1 MRPPDVRYAAP
12 VTPAAPRQSVFT
24 QEIIGR
30 WFGLAIFAGM
40 TVRNALAMPPLDGPV
55 VALLRWALLTG
66 LFALFTA
73 AYLRR
78 PKASALAS
86 RPVEILLPLLVVAL
100 PTFQAGGPQLA
111 IRLVQGNE
119 ALFAAARYLF
129 EPLGEGIGNVA
140 SLTGMAIGE
149 AFAIY
154 AMLYLGRSFSIFAEA
169 RNLVTGGPYR
179 IVRHPLYAGEMVAI
193 WSYSLAYPS
202 RWSLGVISLFTVLQC
217 WRAKVEER
225 KLEES
230 FPGYAELRRRTGFMW
245 PRLQPGKQPESEA
258 GGEQQQDS
266 GQV

>member
-1 MRPPDVRYAAP
+1 MF
-12 VTPAAPRQSVFT
+12 S
-24 QEIIGR
+24 QEFIGR

-40 TVRNALAMPPLDGPV
+40 TVRNAMTMPPLDGPV
-55 VALLRWALLTG
+55 IALLRWALLTG

-100 PTFQAGGPQLA
+100 PTFQAGGPQVA
-111 IRLVQGNE
+111 YRLVQE
-119 ALFAAARYLF
+119 SPELMSAMQYLF
-129 EPLGEGIGNVA
+129 RPVGGGIGNIA

-154 AMLYLGRSFSIFAEA
+154 AMVYLGRSFSIFAEA

-179 IVRHPLYAGEMVAI
+179 LVRHPLYAGEMVAI
-193 WSYSLAYPS
+193 WSYTLAYPS
-202 RWSLGVISLFTVLQC
+202 RWSLGVISLFTALQC
-217 WRAKVEER
+217 WRARVEER

-230 FPGYAELRRRTGFMW
+230 FPEYAVLRARTGFMW
-245 PRLQPGKQPESEA
+245 PKLQR
-258 GGEQQQDS
+258 
-266 GQV
+266 